1 MAAPTKA
8 KVIVV
13 GGGLAGLMTTVK
25 VAEAGGSVDLFSL
38 VPVKRSH
45 SVCAQGG
52 INGAV
57 NTKGEGDSPGIHL
70 DDTVYGG
77 DFLANQTI
85 VKTMCDAAPGVI
97 NLLDRMGVMFNRTN
111 EGLLDFRRFGGTLM
125 HRTAYAGATTGQ
137 QLLYALDEQARRWE
151 VAGKVNKY
159 EFFEFL
165 GIVRDQDGAG
175 KCVGI
180 VVQDLRTMEVKSFA
194 ADAVVL
200 ATGGPGIVYG
210 KSTNSTINTGTAA
223 GAVFQQGAW
232 YANGEFVQVHP
243 TAVPGEDKLRLISES
258 VRGEGGRVWVPMK
271 QGDTRQGQDIP
282 ENERDYFLETKYPK
296 YGNLVPR
303 DIATREIFAKCVDD
317 KMGVFGQNQVYLDV
331 THINRRELDLKLRGV
346 LEIYEKFVGDDP
358 RDVPMRIFPA
368 VHYSMGGLWVND
380 GTNPETTPYHM
391 TNIDGLFAVGECDYQ
406 YHGANRLGANSL
418 LSCLTSGQIA
428 GPAVCKYADGLERH
442 PDGSEAEFGAQV
454 RSRTEQYERIKTM
467 SGSENPFKLGS
478 ELGETMTENMTVVR
492 YNDRLEKQLAKI
504 AELKE
509 RYNKIG
515 TADAASWTNQV
526 IPYTRQLWNMLTL
539 AEIMTKGALQRDES
553 RGAHYKPDFPTRD
566 DEKFLKTT
574 VAEYTPDG
582 PEIRYDAVDLSQIT
596 PRARKYT
603 DDAPKAPASVTPI
616 ALNGHGKVPVGVNG
630 MNGHANGYAKNGESV
645 NGVLNGHANGHS
657 NGHANGHANGYA
669 NGSAGG
675 EHAEGRTVPFQIPGE
690 ETVNGGFG
698 ENDPLSTAPAGGHPR
713 DGGGGTEASQTSPN
727 MADIKPGRGG
737 AN

>member
-13 GGGLAGLMTTVK
+13 GGGLAGLMTAVQ
-25 VAEAGGSVDLFSL
+25 VAEAGGTVEMFSL

-57 NTKGEGDSPGIHL
+57 NTKGEGDSPAIHL

-77 DFLANQTI
+77 DFLANQSL
-85 VKTMCDAAPGVI
+85 VKSMCDAAPGVI
-97 NLLDRMGVMFNRTN
+97 NLLDRMGVMFNRTS

-151 VAGKVNKY
+151 VAGKIKKF
-159 EFFEFL
+159 EFWEFL
-165 GIVRDQDGAG
+165 GVVRDQGG
-175 KCVGI
+175 SGRCVGI
-180 VVQDLRTMEVKSFA
+180 IAQDLRSMEIQSFA
-194 ADAVVL
+194 GDAVVL
-200 ATGGPGIVYG
+200 ATGGPGVVFG

-223 GAVFQQGAW
+223 GAVYQQGAW

-258 VRGEGGRVWVPMK
+258 VRGEGGRVWVPK
-271 QGDTRQGQDIP
+271 DPADKRHGENIP

-331 THINRRELDLKLRGV
+331 THIDRRQLDLKLRGV

-380 GTNPETTPYHM
+380 GANPESTPYHM
-391 TNIDGLFAVGECDYQ
+391 TNIEGLFAVGECDYQ

-418 LSCLTSGQIA
+418 LSCLTTGLIT
-428 GPAVCKYADGLERH
+428 GPAVSKYADGLEKH
-442 PDGSEAEFGAQV
+442 PDGTDPEFGAQL
-454 RSRTEQYERIKTM
+454 RARTDQYETLKAM
-467 SGSENPFKLGS
+467 SGAENPFRLWS

-492 YNDRLEKQLAKI
+492 YNDRLQKQLGKI
-504 AELKE
+504 AELKQ
-509 RYNKIG
+509 RYNNIG
-515 TADAASWTNQV
+515 TADAQGWTNQV
-526 IPYTRQLWNMLTL
+526 IPFTRQLWNMLLL

-553 RGAHYKPDFPTRD
+553 RGAHYKPDFPDRD
-566 DEKFLKTT
+566 DARFLKTT
-574 VAEYTPDG
+574 IASYTPDG
-582 PEIRYDAVDLSQIT
+582 PEIRYDSVDISQVK
-596 PRARKYT
+596 PRPRKYT
-603 DDAPKAPASVTPI
+603 DDAPKAKDQP
-616 ALNGHGKVPVGVNG
+616 ALNGNGISPVTINGKGD
-630 MNGHANGYAKNGESV
+630 A
-645 NGVLNGHANGHS
+645 
-657 NGHANGHANGYA
+657 
-669 NGSAGG
+669 
-675 EHAEGRTVPFQIPGE
+675 RTVPSVVPGE
-690 ETVNGGFG
+690 ETVNGGLG
-698 ENDPLSTAPAGGHPR
+698 ENDPLSTAPAGGYPR
-713 DGGGGTEASQTSPN
+713 DGGGGTEMSKTAPN
-727 MADIKPGRGG
+727 MADIEPGKGG